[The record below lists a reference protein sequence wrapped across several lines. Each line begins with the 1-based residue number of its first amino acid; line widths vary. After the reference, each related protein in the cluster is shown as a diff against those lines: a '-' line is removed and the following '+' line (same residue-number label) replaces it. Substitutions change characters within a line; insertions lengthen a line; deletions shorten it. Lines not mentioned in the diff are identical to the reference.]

1 MRVANFSIRLLWTKS
16 VYKFLR
22 RWGLI
27 YYRRNLIFRDYAK
40 YYDREGKAGSAPGY
54 TGTTRGCARLSVDQ
68 YTFVEEG
75 LRWALGSRA
84 RSANKVPARAE
95 GPRFTY
101 FVLYTK
107 ISTLPL
113 SLFLWTN
120 APHKTVLHRDPV
132 HHKLTYS
139 LCRVNIK
146 VDLILSLPIF
156 TETAQ

>member
-1 MRVANFSIRLLWTKS
+1 M
-16 VYKFLR
+16 
-22 RWGLI
+22 LI
-27 YYRRNLIFRDYAK
+27 YYHRNLISRDYAK

-75 LRWALGSRA
+75 LRGALGSRA

-95 GPRFTY
+95 GPRLTY

-107 ISTLPL
+107 ISTLPI

-120 APHKTVLHRDPV
+120 YTNAP
-132 HHKLTYS
+132 YS
-139 LCRVNIK
+139 LTKDSTRVSFISF
-146 VDLILSLPIF
+146 VTRIPYG
-156 TETAQ
+156 TVRY